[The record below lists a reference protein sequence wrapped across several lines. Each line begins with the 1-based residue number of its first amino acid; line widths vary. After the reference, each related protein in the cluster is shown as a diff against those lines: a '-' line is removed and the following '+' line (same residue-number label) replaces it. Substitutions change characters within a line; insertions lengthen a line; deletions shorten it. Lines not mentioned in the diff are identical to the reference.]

1 ITGRLGIP
9 EGLHECNEVMDLRVY
24 NGKLYAALI
33 PKSQVWRYESD
44 GNWTLMTSLASR
56 PDWQHDDVNTW
67 CRVTSLNAYAGQLC
81 AATGTCYSRAEH
93 QDAEDTLGRVHGF
106 TAGQVCSHEHDIGGS
121 WTHVAAVREGKQ
133 TRLYINGDL
142 SAVSSAPARTTFD
155 LTNVSPLF
163 IGYGTQTYFKGAIS
177 DVRICRGALKAVMAG
192 VP

>member
-1 ITGRLGIP
+1 
-9 EGLHECNEVMDLRVY
+9 
-24 NGKLYAALI
+24 
-33 PKSQVWRYESD
+33 
-44 GNWTLMTSLASR
+44 
-56 PDWQHDDVNTW
+56 
-67 CRVTSLNAYAGQLC
+67 VTSLNAYAGQLC